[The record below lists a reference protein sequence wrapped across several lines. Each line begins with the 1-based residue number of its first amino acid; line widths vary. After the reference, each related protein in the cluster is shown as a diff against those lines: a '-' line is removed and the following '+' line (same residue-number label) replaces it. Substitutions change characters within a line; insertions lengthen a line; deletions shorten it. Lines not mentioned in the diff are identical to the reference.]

1 MESVPDTPTKVLDLD
16 DKRAARY
23 RSQVLDELARLEAV
37 QEETAGTQIRSPGG
51 YLKAIKRRLADDP
64 ELAAQ
69 IDAYQG
75 QYPDDTPAELAG
87 RIWADRAGSP
97 GARPPSRP
105 TNSVDLDAYTALVAA
120 QNPELLEVIDLGGGA
135 Q

>member
-23 RSQVLDELARLEAV
+23 RSEVLDELARLEAV
-37 QEETAGTQIRSPGG
+37 QEEAAGTQIRSPDA
-51 YLKAIKRRLADDP
+51 YVRKIKRRLADDT

-69 IDAYQG
+69 IDAYRK
-75 QYPDDTPAELAG
+75 QYPDLEAVELAE

-105 TNSVDLDAYTALVAA
+105 TNSVDLEAYAALVAA
-120 QNPELLEVIDLGGGA
+120 GNRDAAAVLEVLDL
-135 Q
+135 